1 MVADVKR
8 DGIEFDNAKLIG
20 HSTLEYT
27 RTDGVRVIRFHRTDV
42 AFHNPDGSVTV
53 TTGGFETVTTKR
65 RINENLPHG
74 SIYSERGTLFFWSR
88 GKRCP
93 FVDGM
98 TVNSDGKVCG
108 IDLAEIIPW
117 ATNTRFKKPRVDHEV
132 FTHELQ
138 VALDVAMENSVA

>member
-1 MVADVKR
+1 MVAGVKA
-8 DGIEFDNAKLIG
+8 DGIEFTNARMIG

-53 TTGGFETVTTKR
+53 TTGGFETTTTKR
-65 RINENLPHG
+65 RINENLPYG
-74 SIYSERGTLFFWSR
+74 SVYSERGTLFFWSG

-98 TVNSDGKVCG
+98 TINSNGEVCA
-108 IDLAEIIPW
+108 IDLAEVIPYL
-117 ATNTRFKKPRVDHEV
+117 TNTRYKKPRVDHEV

-138 VALDVAMENSVA
+138 VALDVALENNVA